1 MRTSGS
7 ERAGKTAVEET
18 TRGWDLMK
26 LRERHGKLRVR
37 RLRVVGGCGGCNTAG
52 ESGGSFISLRRNG
65 G

>member
-18 TRGWDLMK
+18 TRGWDLMRK

-37 RLRVVGGCGGCNTAG
+37 RLRVPWAGAVGATQL
-52 ESGGSFISLRRNG
+52 ESWEVHSYL
-65 G
+65 